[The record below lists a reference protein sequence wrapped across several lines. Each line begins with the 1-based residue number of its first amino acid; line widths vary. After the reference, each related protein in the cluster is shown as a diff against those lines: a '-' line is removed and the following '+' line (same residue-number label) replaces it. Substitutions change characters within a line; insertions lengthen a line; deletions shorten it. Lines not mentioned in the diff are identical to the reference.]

1 MGCVMFGRERDQA
14 GVLIELKASYA
25 IDPSNEQDVISIR
38 NTLWFVN
45 LVFFFS
51 HTSDI
56 TIFSIGQLLRM
67 QTKSPQL
74 SAEFSRK

>member
-1 MGCVMFGRERDQA
+1 MSVWFDTNEWRSIMGCVMFGRERDQA

-45 LVFFFS
+45 LGFFL
-51 HTSDI
+51 TY
-56 TIFSIGQLLRM
+56 L
-67 QTKSPQL
+67 
-74 SAEFSRK
+74 

>member
-1 MGCVMFGRERDQA
+1 MSVWFDTNEWRSIMGCVMFGRERDQA

-45 LVFFFS
+45 LGFFF
-51 HTSDI
+51 DVPLI
-56 TIFSIGQLLRM
+56 LPFFQ
-67 QTKSPQL
+67 
-74 SAEFSRK
+74 